1 MREFEGHLGLSTE
14 KEKKSSLFGKGT
26 FGRKLLLTTVLLAAG
41 IAVGLAAGRSLSSLA
56 SI

>member
-1 MREFEGHLGLSTE
+1 MSELEGRLGLSTE
-14 KEKKSSLFGKGT
+14 KEKKTSLFGKGT